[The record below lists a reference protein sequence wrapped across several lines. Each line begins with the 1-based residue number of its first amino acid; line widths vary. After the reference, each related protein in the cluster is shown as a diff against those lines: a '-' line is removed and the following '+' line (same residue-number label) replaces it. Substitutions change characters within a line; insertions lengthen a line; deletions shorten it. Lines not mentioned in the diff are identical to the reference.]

1 MNKFN
6 DTQNNSHDC
15 PYCSLLP
22 PLRCH
27 YSHSSSFSA
36 DGKHTVWQSVRPI
49 SEKDHDPEEDVHAR
63 IMSRYPQVP
72 SWWYAGLFCL
82 TLATSIAAIRAYPT
96 DLPVWALLIAILV
109 AGIMVLPVGL
119 IQAMTNFQV
128 GMNVIVSPTPLA
140 AGPFERLNSNW
151 DID

>member
-63 IMSRYPQVP
+63 IMSR
-72 SWWYAGLFCL
+72 
-82 TLATSIAAIRAYPT
+82 
-96 DLPVWALLIAILV
+96 ALLIAILV